1 MKRIFSIATSLV
13 LLSSLK
19 AHADWA
25 AAGKDVTT
33 GPGGTSVTTHLVPVP
48 DKAKI
53 TPFDQCIVDTAKQ
66 FKDQDGARKD
76 VDEARKI
83 IVQHNPQSM
92 FRSRDG
98 EMDDDGKITEFLKC
112 YGYEKVTAIDID
124 KVRAVMSQRG
134 IQHVWDL
141 IQPSSHWT
149 YVSSLKTDQRP
160 SPDQKPVR
168 AEVGR

>member
-1 MKRIFSIATSLV
+1 MKRILITATGLV

-19 AHADWA
+19 AQADWA
-25 AAGKDVTT
+25 AESRDVTT

-48 DKAKI
+48 DKAKHNQY
-53 TPFDQCIVDTAKQ
+53 DQCIVDTAKGFQ
-66 FKDQDGARKD
+66 KSLEAQKEVAAAR
-76 VDEARKI
+76 EI

-92 FRSRDG
+92 FRLRNN

-112 YGYEKVTAIDID
+112 YGYENVTAIDID

-141 IQPSSHWT
+141 IPSRQVWDF
-149 YVSSLKTDQRP
+149 VRP
-160 SPDQKPVR
+160 AR
-168 AEVGR
+168 AEVAH